1 MKVVQLILLAVL
13 FMFEP
18 QVMAQPSQ
26 TGAVGEVVFSIGRTQ
41 ARMGTA
47 ETVGIK
53 PGDQVFVNQTLSTS
67 QGGHLHL
74 RMSDGAFLSLRPD
87 SVVTIAQYLVDVAVP
102 SNNQIR
108 LDVHKGSVRSV
119 TGAAGQANKAGFRL
133 NTPVAAI
140 GIRGTDFTV
149 FTDNQLSSVSV
160 REGGVVVS
168 PFTSA
173 CSRTTLGACAG
184 VQSVMLSAYNQQMVA
199 EVVQQH
205 ASIIAKDEAQVV
217 PDTINPAHPAEDKSL
232 SNVQESSQ
240 NTGGDAVVKPS
251 DTAGKSNGST
261 VASATTTKGTG
272 ATESA
277 SGGVP
282 TSASTSKDA
291 AANTGSVAKTVTTT
305 NGSTFTLMSSASTNS
320 NSDAAVSVAPL
331 TPITADVGPKA
342 SVTSELAS
350 RIIAENET
358 GYTLKQIDTI
368 ANATVNP
375 PTNTTPPAVDVK
387 PTVPAATPEAQVFY
401 WGRWNAYAENAE
413 QAILRDQ
420 VKNKQ
425 IFTNNSVHV
434 LATTQKTQGVMP
446 SPVLPATGNMEF
458 VMDKGEAVVMVAEKV
473 RAAEISNPKLAINF
487 DTNRF
492 NTSLDVNSTA
502 LTDTAHLNA
511 EGTLS
516 RSSGL
521 LASSLVGSNMNVS
534 GALSS
539 TGSQA
544 GYVFEQ
550 PATGISGATS
560 WQAQP

>member
-1 MKVVQLILLAVL
+1 
-13 FMFEP
+13 
-18 QVMAQPSQ
+18 MAQPSQ

-53 PGDQVFVNQTLSTS
+53 QGDQVFVNQTLSTS
-67 QGGHLHL
+67 RGGHLHL

-173 CSRTTLGACAG
+173 CSRTALGACAG

-240 NTGGDAVVKPS
+240 NTGGDAAVKPS

-272 ATESA
+272 TMESA

-282 TSASTSKDA
+282 TSTSTSKDAA

-305 NGSTFTLMSSASTNS
+305 NGSTFTLVSSASTNS

-331 TPITADVGPKA
+331 TPITANVGPKA

-375 PTNTTPPAVDVK
+375 PTNTPPAVVDVK
-387 PTVPAATPEAQVFY
+387 PTVPVATPEAQVFY
-401 WGRWNAYAENAE
+401 WGRWNAYAENAD

-487 DTNRF
+487 DTSRF

-502 LTDTAHLNA
+502 LTNGTAHLNA

-521 LASSLVGSNMNVS
+521 LASSVVGSNMNVS

-560 WQAQP
+560 WQVQP